1 MTASNVPTTLGRDQV
16 PATLSDTARELIK
29 VSLRDNTRRA
39 YRTQLRQWLAWAE
52 QGGVSGL
59 PADAVDVANYLAERG
74 HAGQSPSTLRTV
86 VAAIKAAHDGK
97 GLDFDSKAPV
107 IIKTLRGLTNAAPRL
122 PQQAEPIRRDEIL
135 ELLHAA
141 DASPIGLRDA
151 ALFAL
156 GYVFALRRSELVTLD
171 LDNQG
176 TGEGVLR
183 ITAKT
188 IEVTFAK
195 SKTSSGKPQ
204 SVAVPRA
211 QNSEAVKAIEAWIE
225 LAGIVPGEPVFRR
238 VHKGGDIGGRLH
250 PQSVSKIV
258 KARIAAQHERNGAP
272 ELKAHEDA
280 ARYSGHSL
288 RVGFAVTA
296 AEAGADIR
304 AIAMVTRHRSLAM
317 PARYAE
323 KADQIRTSPGGAQSE
338 LSYQWKFGR
347 GARCMKYLYA
357 TQAMMAATTMKR
369 MVLMVG
375 TLLLGVSKVPLFGR
389 YARSHL

>member
-1 MTASNVPTTLGRDQV
+1 MQKALTVTETRAALSTA
-16 PATLSDTARELIK
+16 ARELIQFAM
-29 VSLRDNTRRA
+29 RENTQRA
-39 YRTQLRQWLAWAE
+39 YRAQLRQWLAWCKRTGIE
-52 QGGVSGL
+52 PL
-59 PADAVDVANYLAERG
+59 PAGPVYVANYLAERG
-74 HAGQSPSTLRTV
+74 SAGQSPSTLRTV

-107 IIKTLRGLTNAAPRL
+107 ILKTLRGLANAQPRL
-122 PQQAEPIRRDEIL
+122 PKQAEPIRAHEVL
-135 ELLHAA
+135 ELLQAV
-141 DASPIGLRDA
+141 DDTPIDRRDA

-171 LDNQG
+171 LDKQG

-204 SVAVPRA
+204 GVAVPRA
-211 QNSEAVKAIEAWIE
+211 ENSEAVKAIEAWVE
-225 LAGIVPGEPVFRR
+225 LAGVKPGEPVLRR
-238 VHKGGDIGGRLH
+238 IHKGDRIGGRLH

-258 KARIAAQHERNGAP
+258 KARIKAHHESSNDVPSAR
-272 ELKAHEDA
+272 AHEDA

-304 AIAMVTRHRSLAM
+304 AIASVTRHRSLAM

-323 KADQIRTSPGGAQSE
+323 KADQIRTSPHRLPGVGLKV
-338 LSYQWKFGR
+338 LSDG
-347 GARCMKYLYA
+347 
-357 TQAMMAATTMKR
+357 
-369 MVLMVG
+369 
-375 TLLLGVSKVPLFGR
+375 
-389 YARSHL
+389 

>member
-1 MTASNVPTTLGRDQV
+1 MQKALTVTETRTA
-16 PATLSDTARELIK
+16 LSTAARELIQFAM
-29 VSLRDNTRRA
+29 RENTQRA
-39 YRTQLRQWLAWAE
+39 YRAQLRQWLAWCE
-52 QGGVSGL
+52 RTGIEPL
-59 PADAVDVANYLAERG
+59 PADPVYVANHLAERG
-74 HAGQSPSTLRTV
+74 SAGQSPSTLRTV

-107 IIKTLRGLTNAAPRL
+107 ILKTLRGLVNAQPRL
-122 PQQAEPIRRDEIL
+122 PKQAEPIRAHEIL
-135 ELLHAA
+135 ELLRAA
-141 DASPIGLRDA
+141 DDTPIDRRDA

-171 LDNQG
+171 LEKQG

-211 QNSEAVKAIEAWIE
+211 ENTEAVKAIEAWVE
-225 LAGIVPGEPVFRR
+225 LAGVRPAEPVLRR
-238 VHKGGDIGGRLH
+238 IHKGDIIGGRLH

-258 KARIAAQHERNGAP
+258 KARIATQHERLGAP
-272 ELKAHEDA
+272 ESKAAEDA

-296 AEAGADIR
+296 AEGGADIR
-304 AIAMVTRHRSLAM
+304 SIASVTRHRSLAM

-323 KADQIRTSPGGAQSE
+323 KADQVRTSPHRLPG
-338 LSYQWKFGR
+338 
-347 GARCMKYLYA
+347 
-357 TQAMMAATTMKR
+357 
-369 MVLMVG
+369 VG
-375 TLLLGVSKVPLFGR
+375 LKVS
-389 YARSHL
+389 